1 MPSIFSKIVS
11 GEIPCHRVWEDEEH
25 LAFLDI
31 QPWAE
36 GHTLII
42 PKREEDYLFDLSPQ
56 RAEALWAAAHQV
68 ARLLKSKVECERVAV
83 LVLGYEV
90 PHAHIHLIPTQS
102 EREVLAAQR
111 QPTDHAA
118 LATLAARLRGDY
130 AKDDDLDQDNQEPQE
145 ERVES
150 TPTVDTALIEKRWD
164 EFSDRFV
171 SGVERITMRAAR
183 AAMDHL
189 HLTGALDVLEVGCGG
204 GGAGLE
210 LRRRLDQL
218 APEADLTLTDLS
230 LKMVKLA
237 QSRFTL
243 GDVQRPLR
251 GQGSLGSVVIE
262 RADAQ
267 SLPYADASFD
277 RLFSCLNLMLVPDY
291 IAAIK
296 ENARVLRADGK
307 AIWVVWGRA
316 THSQQMTLLPRA
328 LKSLGIESPPLERT
342 PFHLGGLDTLKTALE
357 AHGFTSV
364 RRWYQPMVSDAE
376 SGAQVVEMIMK
387 LRPNLAELMETK
399 ERLLELQTRL
409 AELADEVLAR
419 GEYIGL
425 DALVVVA
432 HRSST

>member
-11 GEIPCHRVWEDEEH
+11 GEIPCHKVWEDDEH

-56 RAEALWAAAHQV
+56 RAEALWSAAHHV
-68 ARLLKSKVECERVAV
+68 AQILKSQVTCQRVAV

-102 EREVLAAQR
+102 EREVLSAQR

-118 LATLAARLRGDY
+118 LATLAARLRGEQSDE
-130 AKDDDLDQDNQEPQE
+130 AAESSSEPDD
-145 ERVES
+145 ERALLQR
-150 TPTVDTALIEKRWD
+150 DTAMIEERWD

-171 SGVERITMRAAR
+171 TGVERFTMRAAR

-189 HLTGALDVLEVGCGG
+189 HLANARDVLEIGCGG

-210 LRRRLDQL
+210 LRRRLDQIS
-218 APEADLTLTDLS
+218 PEAQLTLTDLS
-230 LKMVKLA
+230 TKMIKLA
-237 QSRFTL
+237 QSRFKL
-243 GDVQRPLR
+243 GDAQQTHR
-251 GQGSLGSVVIE
+251 GHGSLGLVKIE

-267 SLPYADASFD
+267 ALSYADASFD
-277 RLFSCLNLMLVPDY
+277 RIFSCLNLMLIPDY
-291 IAAIK
+291 LSAIK
-296 ENARVLRADGK
+296 ESARVLRPRGRA
-307 AIWVVWGRA
+307 AWVVWGRPA
-316 THSQQMTLLPRA
+316 HSHLMTLLPRA
-328 LKSLGIESPPLERT
+328 LKSLNVEVPHVTRT
-342 PFHLGGLDTLKTALE
+342 PFHLGGLDTLRTLLE
-357 AHGFTSV
+357 SEGFTSI
-364 RRWYQPMVSDAE
+364 RRWYQPMVSDVE
-376 SGAQVVEMIMK
+376 SGAQFAEMIIK
-387 LRPNLAELMETK
+387 LRPELPEVMKTAA
-399 ERLLELQTRL
+399 RFSLLKAKLT
-409 AELADEVLAR
+409 ELADEVLDR

-432 HRSST
+432 QRTST